1 MGERVIMSR
10 EILFKAKRK
19 DNGEWVKGYVV
30 AYPSGKVEIHKI
42 SKELPDIL
50 LKCEI
55 APSTLCQYTG
65 LTDKND
71 KKIWENDILRYS
83 YDYDGSPFLK
93 DGEEIKYR
101 VGAVFW
107 SEWRGSWAVCG
118 RGNKK
123 CTNNDVFKYNRNP
136 NRTEVIGNIFD
147 NPELLEME

>member
-1 MGERVIMSR
+1 MSR

-19 DNGEWVKGYVV
+19 DNGEWVEGYVV

-83 YDYDGSPFLK
+83 FGANGGDHGQYVD
-93 DGEEIKYR
+93 EEIKNAPITMFLNIIGIQIER
-101 VGAVFW
+101 KLSEISLIIQSCWRW
-107 SEWRGSWAVCG
+107 SDE
-118 RGNKK
+118 
-123 CTNNDVFKYNRNP
+123 NNNLHSR
-136 NRTEVIGNIFD
+136 
-147 NPELLEME
+147 